1 MDQTEEKIQRPK
13 TLQILC
19 ILTFIGS
26 GLSML
31 SYLIL
36 AFALDAFKEVVQS
49 DNFNFLKSA
58 EDQALIEMIFNLPRI
73 YFVIHFIFYAASFV
87 GAYLM
92 WNLRK
97 PGFHI
102 YAIAQISLLI
112 IYKVFIPSAPFPV
125 FPLMV
130 TVFFILLYFGNLKF
144 MR

>member
-1 MDQTEEKIQRPK
+1 MDQNEEKIQRPK

-31 SYLIL
+31 SYLIF
-36 AFALDAFKEVVQS
+36 AFALDVFKEVVQNN
-49 DNFNFLKSA
+49 NFSFIKSA
-58 EDQALIEMIFNLPRI
+58 EDQALIELIFNLPRI
-73 YFVIHFIFYAASFV
+73 YFVIHFIFYAASLI

-97 PGFHI
+97 IGFHI
-102 YAIAQISLLI
+102 YTIAQISLLI
-112 IYKVFIPSAPFPV
+112 IYKIFVPSAPFPV